1 MFISKLFFTIG
12 ALTLHLIPIFFIAIY
27 KLTFI
32 ILIMLPQYT
41 FAFACAYNF
50 SQEILINGCLTH
62 ADFWQISEVNIS
74 PLHMFKTIPPELKT
88 LPHTII
94 LIPNYAISYMFF

>member
-1 MFISKLFFTIG
+1 MFEARVLVIHSSLT
-12 ALTLHLIPIFFIAIY
+12 LTLHLIPIFLMAIY

-62 ADFWQISEVNIS
+62 TDFW
-74 PLHMFKTIPPELKT
+74 
-88 LPHTII
+88 
-94 LIPNYAISYMFF
+94 